1 MEQSSFQALTI
12 AVPTVAVE
20 MRDLWRVELSR
31 VAEEVIGAR
40 LKPGGPL
47 KPHTGAQRQRE
58 DAENLCLHV
67 VIHGP
72 ATAAQTRIGAD
83 GLRNEALRLLNRA
96 QERSPLSQR
105 RRDRGGIGAACA
117 MCVASLHACR
127 GKFVPCGVGVEN
139 VDGNSGKMAAFHENG
154 ARA

>member
-1 MEQSSFQALTI
+1 MEKSSFQALTI

-20 MRDLWRVELSR
+20 MRDLWRAELNR
-31 VAEEVIGAR
+31 VAELIGAR
-40 LKPGGPL
+40 LKRGGPL
-47 KPHTGAQRQRE
+47 KPRTGAQRQRE
-58 DAENLCLHV
+58 DAESLCLRV

-72 ATAAQTRIGAD
+72 ATAAQTGIGAD
-83 GLRNEALRLLNRA
+83 GLRNKALRLLNRA

-117 MCVASLHACR
+117 MRVTSLHACR
-127 GKFVPCGVGVEN
+127 GKFVPGGVGVEN
-139 VDGNSGKMAAFHENG
+139 VNGNSGKMAAFDENG